1 MPLPPWPE
9 LALFMAL
16 VLVIFVFAIAV
27 SGHFPAEHRA
37 AALKSASGTALLW
50 ATIAVVAVSA
60 LLALVFA
67 YRLIPWYAAVIGGGL
82 MILAAPYVLQPFP
95 DSIVNGRASLLTLA
109 AAAAALDI
117 AIWQLLG

>member
-16 VLVIFVFAIAV
+16 VLVVFVFIVAV
-27 SGHFPAEHRA
+27 AGHFPADYRA
-37 AALKSASGTALLW
+37 EALKGAFGAAVLWGCIAVAALS
-50 ATIAVVAVSA
+50 V

-67 YRLIPWYAAVIGGGL
+67 YQLIPWYAAVIGGGL
-82 MILAAPYVLQPFP
+82 MILAAPYVLQTFP